1 MESAAERAKRT
12 LHASQ
17 AARSKQHAL
26 HGGPRAGCG
35 PRFVVLVWRSLSFQI
50 CKAVPDFDLRCQLYH
65 HTDTVAAR
73 QPESKLLL
81 LFERECLDLG
91 RHLVAQLEL
100 LLLLTGL
107 LLLLLLLLL

>member
-26 HGGPRAGCG
+26 HGGPRVRPALRCG
-35 PRFVVLVWRSLSFQI
+35 DLSFQI

>member
-26 HGGPRAGCG
+26 HGGPRAA
-35 PRFVVLVWRSLSFQI
+35 RASLWRSLVSNMYF
-50 CKAVPDFDLRCQLYH
+50 KAVPDFDLRCQLYH

-107 LLLLLLLLL
+107 LLLLLLLFL

>member
-17 AARSKQHAL
+17 AARSASSMLSTGDHVRSAL
-26 HGGPRAGCG
+26 RCACG
-35 PRFVVLVWRSLSFQI
+35 DLSFQI